1 MIGRF
6 FLVILFFVLPQFTF
20 SKAVV
25 PQNTAAFF
33 NLSHNAKPQHHL
45 KLKPAKKTKSFKPNF
60 KEDKKWLALII
71 TVLAGMLGGHRLY
84 LGTKPWIPALYLF
97 TFGGGFLLLP
107 IIDFFVLL
115 FAKDIQPY
123 LENPNFFMWIR

>member
-1 MIGRF
+1 MIGRI

-25 PQNTAAFF
+25 PQNTTAFF
-33 NLSHNAKPQHHL
+33 NLSNKAKPQHHL
-45 KLKPAKKTKSFKPNF
+45 KLKPAKKINSLKPNL

-123 LENPNFFMWIR
+123 LDNPNFFMWIR

>member
-1 MIGRF
+1 MRGKLF
-6 FLVILFFVLPQFTF
+6 VVILFVFFPQFIF

-25 PQNTAAFF
+25 FNSTTAFSFFKEIPQPVYN
-33 NLSHNAKPQHHL
+33 L
-45 KLKPAKKTKSFKPNF
+45 KLKPLTKKQVAHPQI
-60 KEDKKWLALII
+60 KENKKWVALFFA
-71 TVLAGMLGGHRLY
+71 VFVGMLGGHRLY

-107 IIDFFVLL
+107 LIDFFVLL

-123 LENPNFFMWIR
+123 LDNPNFFMWIK

>member
-1 MIGRF
+1 MIGRI
-6 FLVILFFVLPQFTF
+6 FLVTLFFVLPQFTF

-25 PQNTAAFF
+25 PHSTTAFF
-33 NLSHNAKPQHHL
+33 NLSNNDKPQHHL
-45 KLKPAKKTKSFKPNF
+45 KLKPAKKINSFKPNF

-115 FAKDIQPY
+115 FVKDIQPY
-123 LENPNFFMWIR
+123 LDNPNFFMWIR

>member
-1 MIGRF
+1 MIGRL

-25 PQNTAAFF
+25 PQNTTVFF
-33 NLSHNAKPQHHL
+33 NLSQNAKPQHHL
-45 KLKPAKKTKSFKPNF
+45 KLKPTKKTNNLKPNF

-84 LGTKPWIPALYLF
+84 LGTKTWIPALYLF

-123 LENPNFFMWIR
+123 LDNPNFFMWIR